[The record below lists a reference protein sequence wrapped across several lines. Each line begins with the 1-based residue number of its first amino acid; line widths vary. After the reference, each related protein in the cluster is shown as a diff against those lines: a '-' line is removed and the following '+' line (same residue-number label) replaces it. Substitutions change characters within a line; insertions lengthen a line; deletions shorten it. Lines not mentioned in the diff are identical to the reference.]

1 MRNIEHYNIGEGVNF
16 TYIPDSKFKTTL
28 ISVAM
33 FLPIIESDVSVNAVL
48 PNLLVHSCKEYPS
61 LIAITKRLEELYGAS
76 LSPSVQKIGD
86 MQVIGIF
93 AQGIDGKFT
102 SHGGDNILELTK
114 LVCNVIFEPNVKNEA
129 FIKENIDLE
138 KRQLKEEI
146 LAIMNDKKDFARKR
160 CLEIMCKS
168 EKFGIDTLGTLEGA
182 DKITGELAFNAWKN
196 LLSSSRIE
204 ITMIGSGPCER
215 VVGEFKKKFS
225 GIRRQNVCEYS
236 SEIKSAKSN
245 VEEVVERKNVSQCKL
260 VLGLRAKDAEQ
271 EINYPAMKIMNA
283 ILGGTPQSKL
293 FVNVREKLSLCYYC
307 SSRYI
312 KQKAIMFIESG
323 VEQKNIEQAKDQ
335 ILEQLKDIRLGNFS
349 DKDFNETKLYI
360 TQGLKKISD
369 SLFSLNSWY
378 LTQCIE
384 KSQKSVDEHIDEV
397 NSVTRE
403 QIIAAANQIELDTI
417 YILSG
422 EGSEQ

>member
-1 MRNIEHYNIGEGVNF
+1 MKNIEHYKIGEGVNF

-33 FLPIIESDVSVNAVL
+33 FSPIIESEVSVNAVL
-48 PNLLVHSCKEYPS
+48 PNLLVHSCERYPS
-61 LIAITKRLEELYGAS
+61 LVAITKRLEELYGAS
-76 LSPSVQKIGD
+76 ISPSVQKIGD

-102 SHGGDNILELTK
+102 SDGGNNILELTE
-114 LVCNVIFEPNVKNEA
+114 LVCDVIFKPNVKNEA
-129 FIKENIDLE
+129 FVKENIDLE

-146 LAIMNDKKDFARKR
+146 MAIMNDKKDFARKR
-160 CLEIMCKS
+160 CLEIMCKG

-182 DKITGELAFNAWKN
+182 DKITGELAFDAWKN

-215 VVGEFKKKFS
+215 VASEFKKRFS
-225 GIRRQNVCEYS
+225 EITRQNVCEYS
-236 SEIKSAKSN
+236 SELKSAKDH
-245 VEEVVERKNVSQCKL
+245 VEEVIEQKNVSQCKL

-323 VEQKNIEQAKDQ
+323 VEQKNIQQAKDQ

-349 DKDFNETKLYI
+349 DKDLDETKLYI
-360 TQGLKKISD
+360 TQALKKVSD
-369 SLFSLNSWY
+369 SSFSLNSWY
-378 LTQCIE
+378 LMQCIE
-384 KSQKSVDEHIDEV
+384 KSPKSVNEHINDIS
-397 NSVTRE
+397 SVTRE
-403 QIIAAANQIELDTI
+403 QIIEAANQIELDTV

-422 EGSEQ
+422 KGSEQ